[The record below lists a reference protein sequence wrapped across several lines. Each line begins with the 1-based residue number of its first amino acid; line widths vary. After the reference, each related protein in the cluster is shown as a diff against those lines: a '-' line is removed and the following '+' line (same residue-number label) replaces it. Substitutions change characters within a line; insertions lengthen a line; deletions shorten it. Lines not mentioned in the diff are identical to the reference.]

1 MVLPRPTKSRKERN
15 FTMNNDNRAPLTI
28 LGACT
33 LLARE
38 TVSML
43 EGLDQLPDSA
53 VTLRGALA
61 LAGEDLGDSGALLAW
76 VDSEMEMVR
85 HFAETNEQT
94 KPLVEL
100 EVPCAIPDP
109 IMQLDASCILLKAAA
124 QPQPTEAQ
132 WQSTLEAVRLLMEI
146 DGLDDIVL
154 TAKAPSGGFL
164 RVQDLRSQLERVQAA
179 FRGNQQEAGVSPR
192 EAAFSEVEAPAPEE
206 GLTGHSGPMWP
217 SKTPQASSGWDAGGV
232 SGIMPLP
239 PEPTGYSQ
247 LKCALR
253 PIKAARL
260 HTHRI
265 S

>member
-1 MVLPRPTKSRKERN
+1 
-15 FTMNNDNRAPLTI
+15 MNNDNRTPLTI
-28 LGACT
+28 LEACT

-61 LAGEDLGDSGALLAW
+61 LAGEDLGDGGALLAW

-94 KPLVEL
+94 TPLVEL

-124 QPQPTEAQ
+124 QRQPTEAQ
-132 WQSTLEAVRLLMEI
+132 WQTTLEAVRLLMEI

-192 EAAFSEVEAPAPEE
+192 EAAFSEVEAP
-206 GLTGHSGPMWP
+206 
-217 SKTPQASSGWDAGGV
+217 
-232 SGIMPLP
+232 PL
-239 PEPTGYSQ
+239 
-247 LKCALR
+247 K
-253 PIKAARL
+253 KA
-260 HTHRI
+260 
-265 S
+265 